1 MDTPLVAAHLESV
14 RLGAFKSYRDQ
25 ELSLR
30 PVTLLVGR
38 NASGK
43 SNALDA
49 LSLLSL
55 LAEGRDVSD
64 LERDDLEVAGLRGGV
79 SGAAP
84 FGESPLR
91 VGCTVAGEGGRAT
104 LDVEIDTA
112 GPPEIISESL
122 TLHDGDGDKALIQS
136 ARTAPG
142 SRIADVK
149 VYSGRHPKSY
159 QLLSSR
165 LASAQALGKVAGDT
179 KARKLVLEICERVV
193 DVLQG
198 VFVLDP
204 VPGRM
209 REYVRIGS
217 APDRSGSKLSAII
230 HSLQGDPHA
239 WGRLTELVRSLVGA
253 SVDVTFAEAK
263 LPDARIVDVMVALR
277 ESMGERRFTTDA
289 RLMSDGTLRYL
300 SIVSSLLHLRASGTG
315 GRTLVVEEIEN
326 GLFPSQ
332 ASRVLDLLR
341 DEATDQGVQL
351 VATTHSPA
359 LLDALRPADHAGVV
373 ICDRGPDGLS
383 QLRRLTEHPRYVE
396 IAGAGAI
403 GRAVTQ
409 GELERA
415 PTDRV
420 ASVSELFGT

>member
-1 MDTPLVAAHLESV
+1 M
-14 RLGAFKSYRDQ
+14 
-25 ELSLR
+25 R

-55 LAEGRDVSD
+55 LAEDRDVKD
-64 LERDDLEVAGLRGGV
+64 VERGDLEVAGLRGGI

-84 FGESPLR
+84 FRRSPLL
-91 VGCTVAGEGGRAT
+91 VGCTVGLGGGRYAR
-104 LDVEIDTA
+104 LDIEIDTER
-112 GPPEIISESL
+112 PEIISERLELRTERSS
-122 TLHDGDGDKALIQS
+122 KILIQS
-136 ARTAPG
+136 DRRASG
-142 SRIADVK
+142 SGISDVQ
-149 VYSGRHPKSY
+149 VYSGGQPRSY

-165 LASAQALGKVAGDT
+165 LASVQALGKVPGDS
-179 KARKLVLEICERVV
+179 KARKLVLETCERVLQ
-193 DVLQG
+193 VLRG

-217 APDRSGSKLSAII
+217 PLDRSGSKLSAII
-230 HSLQGDPHA
+230 HALRDEPHA

-253 SVDVTFAEAK
+253 EVDVTFAEAK
-263 LPDARIVDVMVALR
+263 LPDERVVDVMVALR
-277 ESMGERRFTTDA
+277 ERVGREHFTTDA

-300 SIVSSLLHLRASGTG
+300 SIVASLLHLRASTTG

-341 DEATDQGVQL
+341 DEATDQGVRL
-351 VATTHSPA
+351 LATTHSPA
-359 LLDALRPADHAGVV
+359 LLDALRPSDHAGVV
-373 ICDRGPDGLS
+373 VCDRGPDGLS
-383 QLRRLTEHPRYVE
+383 RLRPLIDHPRYVE
-396 IAGAGAI
+396 IAGAGAV
-403 GRAVTQ
+403 GRAVAM

-415 PTDRV
+415 PATRRPDVTRR
-420 ASVSELFGT
+420 ASWEPRTLG